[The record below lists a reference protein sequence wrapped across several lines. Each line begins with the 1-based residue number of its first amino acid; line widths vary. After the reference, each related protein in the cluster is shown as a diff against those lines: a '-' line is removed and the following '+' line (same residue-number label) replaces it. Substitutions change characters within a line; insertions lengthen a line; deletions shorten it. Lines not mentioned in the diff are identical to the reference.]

1 MTIIW
6 AITVLE
12 VFFFFFFFS
21 IYIKK
26 IDKLHSQYPHAS
38 TGSDH
43 VRVYSPSS
51 SYSEQQYLRL
61 PPPDPW
67 YDLRKHW
74 ARKTNSTIWCYKNHQ
89 PAGRASSGSVLTEA
103 HANVLT
109 VGSEICN
116 RSETNS
122 RITKN
127 CRTSHGMKSVFG
139 IVSCNRLV

>member
-1 MTIIW
+1 MTHCI
-6 AITVLE
+6 
-12 VFFFFFFFS
+12 
-21 IYIKK
+21 
-26 IDKLHSQYPHAS
+26 HSTHTHPQVVY
-38 TGSDH
+38 H

-67 YDLRKHW
+67 YDLRKHG

-116 RSETNS
+116 RSETNR

-139 IVSCNRLV
+139 IESCNSLVFKCFLFKKYIKIIFYFNI